1 MKINLKAIVA
11 MLVISFGAM
20 PLKAAEE
27 VCLKKFGPGDLT
39 VKVVEF
45 GPSDIT
51 VKLTDRQDADL
62 SVGFTN
68 DPRKADIKVKKQG
81 NAVSTIIYKEFGP
94 ADLTIKSVEFGP
106 HDLTLSIRSEGKVQL
121 LIYSEDGHLDKKEI
135 VALLGPLLKRLKEKK
150 E

>member
-1 MKINLKAIVA
+1 MKINLKTIVA

-20 PLKAAEE
+20 PLNAGQE
-27 VCLKKFGPGDLT
+27 VCLKTFGPGDLT
-39 VKVVEF
+39 VKVVDF

-62 SVGFTN
+62 SVGFTS
-68 DPRKADIKVKKQG
+68 DPRKADITVKKLG
-81 NAVSTIIYKEFGP
+81 KAASTIVYKEFGP

-106 HDLTLSIRSEGKVQL
+106 HDLTLSIRSEGKVHL

-135 VALLGPLLKRLKEKK
+135 VALLGPSIKRLAEKK
-150 E
+150 K